1 MPKIFADH
9 TSLFSKVL
17 AINKSVTE
25 LNTDLKKISQWA
37 YKWKM
42 QFNPDPN
49 KQENDFIFSCKLV
62 WNNLSHLPVKFNN
75 NNITRC
81 SHQKHSGVLLDSNLN
96 FNTLVD
102 QKTKKC
108 NKMIGL
114 LRQLSVYLSHNA
126 LLTIYKFLIRSHL
139 DYGDFL
145 YDKPS
150 NDNFQ
155 NTLAIV
161 EYRSCLVIN
170 GEIQRSSRERL
181 YDELGLYSSVKRRRH
196 NTLVFFY

>member
-1 MPKIFADH
+1 
-9 TSLFSKVL
+9 
-17 AINKSVTE
+17 
-25 LNTDLKKISQWA
+25 
-37 YKWKM
+37 
-42 QFNPDPN
+42 
-49 KQENDFIFSCKLV
+49 
-62 WNNLSHLPVKFNN
+62 
-75 NNITRC
+75 
-81 SHQKHSGVLLDSNLN
+81 
-96 FNTLVD
+96 
-102 QKTKKC
+102 
-108 NKMIGL
+108 MIGL
-114 LRQLSVYLSHNA
+114 LRQLSVYLSHNV
-126 LLTIYKFLIRSHL
+126 LLTIYKFFIRSHL
-139 DYGDFL
+139 DYSDFL